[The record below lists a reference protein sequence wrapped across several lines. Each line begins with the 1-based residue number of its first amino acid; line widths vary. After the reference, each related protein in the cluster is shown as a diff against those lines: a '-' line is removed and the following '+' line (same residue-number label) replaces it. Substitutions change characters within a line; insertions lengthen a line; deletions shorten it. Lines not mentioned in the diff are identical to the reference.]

1 MELRH
6 LRYFVAVAEELSF
19 IRAAARLRLAQPSL
33 SAQIRALEEEMGVT
47 LLDRSR
53 NHVLLTDAGRVFLAE
68 AQELLARADSAVKR
82 AREASHGLIGELRIG
97 TVAPLSMS
105 FLPASLAAFHRAYP
119 EIAVTVKE
127 SALLQL
133 ARGVADG
140 QLHLAFIPMPQCDRK
155 EMEKLSYRLLLSSP
169 ILAVL
174 NPRHPLASQP
184 DISIR
189 DLRHETFLQMRIH
202 QSDGHRRWME
212 SVCKQAGFKPRFGA
226 EAESPEGLA
235 SMVALGGGVSMLARF
250 SERPP
255 TSGYVF
261 RPIREAEIRFEL
273 MAFWNPNV
281 TSKMQENF
289 LKIASAEAAIAQ
301 AALVPEKASKVKRE
315 SKMKTAATQRTRRG
329 TGKVSSER
337 RTIRSKA

>member
-33 SAQIRALEEEMGVT
+33 SAQIRALEEEMDVT

-53 NHVLLTDAGRVFLAE
+53 NHVLLTDAGRVFLSE
-68 AQELLARADSAVKR
+68 AKALLARADSAVKR
-82 AREASHGLIGELRIG
+82 AREASHGLVGELRIG
-97 TVAPLSMS
+97 TVAPLTMS

-133 ARGVADG
+133 ARGVANG

-155 EMEKLSYRLLLSSP
+155 EVEKLSHRLLLTSP
-169 ILAVL
+169 ILVVL

-184 DISIR
+184 EISIR
-189 DLRHETFLQMRIH
+189 DLRDETFLQMRIH

-226 EAESPEGLA
+226 AAESPEGLA
-235 SMVALGGGVSMLARF
+235 SMVALGGGVSMIARF

-261 RPIREAEIRFEL
+261 RPIREEEIRFEL
-273 MAFWNPNV
+273 LAFWNPSV
-281 TSKMQENF
+281 TSKLQENF
-289 LKIASAEAAIAQ
+289 LKIAIAEAAVAQ
-301 AALVPEKASKVKRE
+301 ATLAAQEKTSAVKRKE
-315 SKMKTAATQRTRRG
+315 KTGVVTTQRRRKAVEG
-329 TGKVSSER
+329 ELR
-337 RTIRSKA
+337 RPQKRMP